1 MKFQSEM
8 TQVSVNRGKSCA
20 DLGLLPE
27 RGRSGD
33 QALPLLMTAEKTV
46 SMSRAFPEERR
57 RNLRP
62 KEKTS
67 PIEF

>member
-1 MKFQSEM
+1 MKFESEM
-8 TQVSVNRGKSCA
+8 TQISVNRGKSCA

-46 SMSRAFPEERR
+46 FDEQGFSGRAQKK
-57 RNLRP
+57 LRP